1 MVQEPRFTSTDK
13 EFCKRLG
20 LDAVDSP
27 AAFELVDENTLL
39 FAIHMELDVYIQALS
54 RLPGIYVGVGLEKLE
69 KVATDGPDAGPDKL
83 LKLEG
88 VRKMEREYAKYT
100 FPELD
105 YMFFNTVMYWK
116 RLTSDPAKSG

>member
-20 LDAVDSP
+20 FDAVDSP
-27 AAFELVDENTLL
+27 AAFDLVGENTLL
-39 FAIHMELDVYIQALS
+39 FAIHMELDVYIQALTK
-54 RLPGIYVGVGLEKLE
+54 LPGIYVGVGLEKLE

-83 LKLEG
+83 RKLEG
-88 VRKMEREYAKYT
+88 VREMEREYAKYA

-116 RLTSDPAKSG
+116 RFTSAQAKGG